1 MGRRRL
7 IITQKELDLITKRF
21 GPQAGYVIFGLLA
34 LSLGI
39 ALVVVG
45 STNNSKATGF
55 GIAGIVIGVV
65 LIVLGNILRY
75 RREGLE
81 EAAFRRRQE
90 LLLHS
95 NMSDIDK
102 MSGYQFE
109 QLICSLYRK
118 MGYSAHQTKAS
129 GDFGADII
137 TQKDHLK
144 YVIQTKRSSNK
155 VSVAAV
161 QEVTAAKAYYFVPSA
176 VLVSN
181 NLFTEPAKKLAQA
194 NNVKLIDRFE
204 LAKLIIEYVPD
215 SPISEEQ
222 PHIAPP
228 KKQNPAPLV
237 EYDNYTLRL
246 QYDNYLY
253 CTIEPHVKK
262 LLLENKIDDA
272 FEYVIEKLQEPRSG
286 ANCNSKHFFI
296 LRIINDCYRYRTE
309 NNNVIDHIIRLCK
322 MDIDLIPKLQNLEEV
337 SMPSLTKLAVIYEK
351 QNRLEDA
358 VAVCDIGIN
367 NAFLDDGKPFWHRKS
382 KLLAKIDKL
391 ACSKR

>member
-45 STNNSKATGF
+45 STGNSKATGF

-118 MGYSAHQTKAS
+118 W
-129 GDFGADII
+129 D
-137 TQKDHLK
+137 
-144 YVIQTKRSSNK
+144 
-155 VSVAAV
+155 
-161 QEVTAAKAYYFVPSA
+161 
-176 VLVSN
+176 
-181 NLFTEPAKKLAQA
+181 
-194 NNVKLIDRFE
+194 
-204 LAKLIIEYVPD
+204 
-215 SPISEEQ
+215 
-222 PHIAPP
+222 
-228 KKQNPAPLV
+228 
-237 EYDNYTLRL
+237 TLR
-246 QYDNYLY
+246 
-253 CTIEPHVKK
+253 IK
-262 LLLENKIDDA
+262 
-272 FEYVIEKLQEPRSG
+272 PRQ
-286 ANCNSKHFFI
+286 AET
-296 LRIINDCYRYRTE
+296 LART
-309 NNNVIDHIIRLCK
+309 
-322 MDIDLIPKLQNLEEV
+322 
-337 SMPSLTKLAVIYEK
+337 
-351 QNRLEDA
+351 
-358 VAVCDIGIN
+358 
-367 NAFLDDGKPFWHRKS
+367 
-382 KLLAKIDKL
+382 
-391 ACSKR
+391 